1 MRRHRF
7 GGTLLAIALAALATS
22 WLLREDDRP
31 AESAAATPATR
42 GADFYLRQGQLRR
55 LDGQGRLLLEATATY
70 GLHFPDDRMTRLED
84 VTLTYYGAT
93 APWRLRSQ
101 QALVP
106 DDRSEPIVL
115 QGEVHVQT
123 DLAGPPRRLEMQTAL
138 ARLRPG
144 RRELS
149 IPGHVVFRTPLER
162 LEARGLEAALETG
175 EVRLLAEVRGRYAL

>member
-1 MRRHRF
+1 MV
-7 GGTLLAIALAALATS
+7 ALALTGLAAI
-22 WLLREDDRP
+22 WLLREENTP
-31 AESAAATPATR
+31 AEPAAAPMATSR
-42 GADFYLRQGQLRR
+42 ADFYLRQGQLRR
-55 LDGQGRLLLEATATY
+55 LDSQGRLLLEATATY

-93 APWRLRSQ
+93 SPWRLRSQ

-123 DLAGPPRRLEMQTAL
+123 DLVDPPRRLEMQTAL

-162 LEARGLEAALETG
+162 LEAQGLEAALETG
-175 EVRLLAEVRGRYAL
+175 EIHLLAEVRGRYAL